1 VPLSSPHLKAALLSL
16 RSKPLRSYSIPHR
29 ETIGDG
35 RLRLFLA
42 FLGPSPLLSLTH
54 ATIKIKSGKE

>member
-16 RSKPLRSYSIPHR
+16 RSKPRSYSIPHR

-54 ATIKIKSGKE
+54 ATIKIKSDKE